1 MKHDRGLCGCVPKSS
16 SQKSMCRHLV
26 FASWP
31 CSALRLRAA
40 SRQHSVQ
47 NCFLAYQTLAHLQ
60 PAHLQPFR
68 LKMPKR
74 RRDPDTG
81 VWAVADSV
89 SEDETAMVVRAVPAP
104 LAGAAPEQPRC
115 PLTICQLCAW
125 NVPPAQHEDHVFVYD
140 MYKKKLKTLEDEP
153 ELTPAIKCQQS
164 QLLNFQLMSLE
175 RQLFDNGHIKEND
188 PLMPLIYLRSGA
200 HAEGPWGMVSLPGL
214 PLCPPAGSRA
224 GGSGEASAAAAGT
237 GDDGAADG
245 AGEGAAGGAGG
256 GKKKKKKKMTLASM
270 EAWSRDQWVEWDNDN
285 QRYEWSYDY
294 ELDVKVKTDEGTE
307 MQSYPHAAKQMLL
320 DAYFDGRHRVDFT
333 MTITDGRHA
342 GSVHN
347 YVVYWINANEGLQF
361 NPQSASAAVRKVV
374 LTRTPWPIDDP
385 PTRWWNPESREWEDR
400 RGW

>member
-1 MKHDRGLCGCVPKSS
+1 
-16 SQKSMCRHLV
+16 
-26 FASWP
+26 
-31 CSALRLRAA
+31 
-40 SRQHSVQ
+40 
-47 NCFLAYQTLAHLQ
+47 
-60 PAHLQPFR
+60 
-68 LKMPKR
+68 
-74 RRDPDTG
+74 
-81 VWAVADSV
+81 
-89 SEDETAMVVRAVPAP
+89 
-104 LAGAAPEQPRC
+104 
-115 PLTICQLCAW
+115 
-125 NVPPAQHEDHVFVYD
+125 
-140 MYKKKLKTLEDEP
+140 
-153 ELTPAIKCQQS
+153 
-164 QLLNFQLMSLE
+164 
-175 RQLFDNGHIKEND
+175 
-188 PLMPLIYLRSGA
+188 
-200 HAEGPWGMVSLPGL
+200 
-214 PLCPPAGSRA
+214 
-224 GGSGEASAAAAGT
+224 
-237 GDDGAADG
+237 
-245 AGEGAAGGAGG
+245 
-256 GKKKKKKKMTLASM
+256 M